1 MDQKQIE
8 RINALA
14 KKAKAE
20 GLTDKEKEEQ
30 QQLRKAYIQTWR
42 NGMRQ
47 TLESVR
53 FVEEDG
59 TKTPLKKKSEDNND

>member
-14 KKAKAE
+14 KKSKTV
-20 GLTDKEKEEQ
+20 GLTDAEKEEQ
-30 QQLRKAYIQTWR
+30 QALRKAYIQTWR

-47 TLESVR
+47 TLDSVR
-53 FVEEDG
+53 WVEDDG
-59 TKTPLKKKSEDNND
+59 STSPLKKKSEE